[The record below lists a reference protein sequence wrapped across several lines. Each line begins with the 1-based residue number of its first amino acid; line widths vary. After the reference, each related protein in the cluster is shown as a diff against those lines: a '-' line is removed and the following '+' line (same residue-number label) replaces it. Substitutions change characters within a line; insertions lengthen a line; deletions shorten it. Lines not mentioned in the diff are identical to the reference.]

1 MVCSLLLVRAQSSLN
16 MVQSCGVKPPFNVS
30 AVTLECKHGSKNL
43 HIRRSQGDNPDD
55 QDLMFKGQTSLI
67 PQGNRTF
74 TVTLTNVTKQD
85 EGNYSCCLPE
95 YGICSNVIPM
105 KIPQMN
111 KEDEGNYNNSPHEQ
125 KLVKAST
132 VTPTEILQTNNETDN
147 QTGSALSSGDI
158 TAIVLG
164 GVLLGVVVV
173 GGILAFRYCRRNR
186 NRTDLQPDS
195 SSIALRIMEEGESSQ
210 PALDGGGADP
220 EQVSRPFIDD
230 HLNQSHDGDVP
241 DHYSEGGAEA
251 AAGKRNDL

>member
-1 MVCSLLLVRAQSSLN
+1 MKIFYLLSFIPLVVEGLSGSSEMVCSLLLVRAQSSLN

-105 KIPQMN
+105 K
-111 KEDEGNYNNSPHEQ
+111 
-125 KLVKAST
+125 
-132 VTPTEILQTNNETDN
+132 ILQTNNETDN